1 MGGLSNIQTIDII
14 KAVIQIGFLTWA
26 FYQFY
31 MALDR
36 TKIQRMMQM
45 IFYAAAMY
53 IVSFVLQ
60 LNILIKVFNFIA
72 IPYVVFLIIIFQ
84 AELRRSF
91 LTEGLGRSRVKL
103 TSISNY
109 SDQIDIVLNACSV
122 LQSKRRGAL
131 LVFSRRDSLN
141 SVVSSG
147 TIVNAD
153 LSMQL
158 ILTIFD
164 HDTPLHDGALV
175 IQDGRIRA
183 AGCYLPL
190 SEQTDIKKTFGTRHR
205 AALGISEE
213 TDAIVVVV
221 SEETGAITLA
231 YNARL
236 FYDLEIENIK
246 RVLLAWF
253 SNKDIS
259 EEEEKDEKE
268 DEK

>member
-122 LQSKRRGAL
+122 LQ
-131 LVFSRRDSLN
+131 
-141 SVVSSG
+141 
-147 TIVNAD
+147 I
-153 LSMQL
+153 
-158 ILTIFD
+158 
-164 HDTPLHDGALV
+164 
-175 IQDGRIRA
+175 GRA
-183 AGCYLPL
+183 
-190 SEQTDIKKTFGTRHR
+190 H
-205 AALGISEE
+205 
-213 TDAIVVVV
+213 V
-221 SEETGAITLA
+221 
-231 YNARL
+231 
-236 FYDLEIENIK
+236 
-246 RVLLAWF
+246 
-253 SNKDIS
+253 
-259 EEEEKDEKE
+259 
-268 DEK
+268 

>member
-1 MGGLSNIQTIDII
+1 MTGILNMQVIDII
-14 KAVIQIGFLTWA
+14 KAVVQVGFLTWA

-36 TKIQRMMQM
+36 TKIQRMIKM
-45 IFYAAAMY
+45 IFYAIAIY
-53 IVSFVLQ
+53 SVSFVLQ
-60 LNILIKVFNFIA
+60 FDILLKVFNIIA
-72 IPYVVFLIIIFQ
+72 IPYIVFLCIIFQ

-91 LTEGLGRSRVKL
+91 LTEGLGKSRLKL
-103 TSISNY
+103 TSINNY
-109 SDQIDIVLNACSV
+109 SDQIDIALNACSV

-141 SVVSSG
+141 SVISSG
-147 TIVNAD
+147 TIINAD

-158 ILTIFD
+158 ILTVFD
-164 HDTPLHDGALV
+164 HDTPLHDGAMV

-213 TDAIVVVV
+213 TDSIVIVV

-236 FYDLEIENIK
+236 FYDLEVDNIK

-259 EEEEKDEKE
+259 EEEKEDLE

>member
-1 MGGLSNIQTIDII
+1 M
-14 KAVIQIGFLTWA
+14 
-26 FYQFY
+26 
-31 MALDR
+31 
-36 TKIQRMMQM
+36 
-45 IFYAAAMY
+45 
-53 IVSFVLQ
+53 
-60 LNILIKVFNFIA
+60 
-72 IPYVVFLIIIFQ
+72 
-84 AELRRSF
+84 
-91 LTEGLGRSRVKL
+91 
-103 TSISNY
+103 
-109 SDQIDIVLNACSV
+109 
-122 LQSKRRGAL
+122 
-131 LVFSRRDSLN
+131 FSRRDSLN

-147 TIVNAD
+147 TILNAD

-164 HDTPLHDGALV
+164 HDTPLHDGAVV

-205 AALGISEE
+205 AALGICEE
-213 TDAIVVVV
+213 TDSIVIVV

-236 FYDLEIENIK
+236 FYDLEVDNIK

-259 EEEEKDEKE
+259 EEEREDKE

>member
-1 MGGLSNIQTIDII
+1 MHNFISTEVINII
-14 KAVIQIGFLTWA
+14 KSVIQVIFLAWA

-36 TKIQRMMQM
+36 TKIQRMLKM
-45 IFYAAAMY
+45 IFSALAIYGISY
-53 IVSFVLQ
+53 ILQ
-60 LNILIKVFNFIA
+60 LNILLRLFNLLA
-72 IPYVVFLIIIFQ
+72 IPYLVFLCIIFQ

-91 LTEGLGRSRVKL
+91 LTEGLGKTRLKL
-103 TSISNY
+103 SSINNY
-109 SDQIDIVLNACSV
+109 SEQIDIALNACSV

-141 SVVSSG
+141 SVISSG
-147 TIVNAD
+147 TVLNAD

-158 ILTIFD
+158 ILTVFD
-164 HDTPLHDGALV
+164 HDTPLHDGAMV
-175 IQDGRIRA
+175 IQDGKIKA

-205 AALGISEE
+205 AALGICEE
-213 TDAIVVVV
+213 TDSIVIVV

-236 FYDLEIENIK
+236 FYDLEVDNIK
-246 RVLLAWF
+246 RVLLTWF

-259 EEEEKDEKE
+259 EDEKD
-268 DEK
+268 DRDD

>member
-1 MGGLSNIQTIDII
+1 MGGIVNIQKIDLI
-14 KAVIQIGFLTWA
+14 KAVVQVLFLTWG

-36 TKIQRMMQM
+36 TKIQRMLKM
-45 IFYAAAMY
+45 IFYALSIY
-53 IVSFVLQ
+53 GISFVFQ
-60 LNILIKVFNFIA
+60 LEFLLKVFDYIA
-72 IPYVVFLIIIFQ
+72 IPYIVFLCIIFQ

-91 LTEGLGRSRVKL
+91 LTEGLGKSRLKL
-103 TSISNY
+103 TSINNY
-109 SDQIDIVLNACSV
+109 SDQIEIALNACSV

-147 TIVNAD
+147 TILNAD

-164 HDTPLHDGALV
+164 HDTPLHDGAVV

-205 AALGISEE
+205 AALGICEE
-213 TDAIVVVV
+213 TDSIVIVV

-236 FYDLEIENIK
+236 FYDLEVDNIK

-253 SNKDIS
+253 SNKDIC
-259 EEEEKDEKE
+259 EEERE
-268 DEK
+268 DKVDVN

>member
-1 MGGLSNIQTIDII
+1 MGGIENIQKIDLI
-14 KAVIQIGFLTWA
+14 KAFVQVAFLTWG

-36 TKIQRMMQM
+36 TKIQRMLKM
-45 IFYAAAMY
+45 IFYALSIY
-53 IVSFVLQ
+53 GISFVLQ
-60 LNILIKVFNFIA
+60 LDFLLKVFNFIA
-72 IPYVVFLIIIFQ
+72 IPYIVFLCIIFQ

-91 LTEGLGRSRVKL
+91 LTEGLGKSRLKL
-103 TSISNY
+103 TSINNY
-109 SDQIDIVLNACSV
+109 SDQIEIALNACSV

-147 TIVNAD
+147 TILNAD

-164 HDTPLHDGALV
+164 HDTPLHDGAV
-175 IQDGRIRA
+175 VVQDGRIRA

-205 AALGISEE
+205 AALGICEE
-213 TDAIVVVV
+213 TDSIVIVV

-236 FYDLEIENIK
+236 FYDLEVDNIK

-259 EEEEKDEKE
+259 EEEREDKE

>member
-1 MGGLSNIQTIDII
+1 MGGIENIQRIDII
-14 KAVIQIGFLTWA
+14 KAIVQVVFLSWG

-36 TKIQRMMQM
+36 TKIQRMLKM
-45 IFYAAAMY
+45 IFYALSIY
-53 IVSFVLQ
+53 GISFVLQ
-60 LNILIKVFNFIA
+60 LDFLLRVFNFIA
-72 IPYVVFLIIIFQ
+72 IPYVVFLCIIFQ

-91 LTEGLGRSRVKL
+91 LTEGLGKSRLKL
-103 TSISNY
+103 TSINNY
-109 SDQIDIVLNACSV
+109 SDQIEVALNACSV

-147 TIVNAD
+147 TILNAD
-153 LSMQL
+153 LTMQL

-164 HDTPLHDGALV
+164 HDTPLHDGAVV

-205 AALGISEE
+205 AALGICEE
-213 TDAIVVVV
+213 TDSIVIVV

-236 FYDLEIENIK
+236 FYDLEVDNIK

-259 EEEEKDEKE
+259 EEEREDKE

>member
-1 MGGLSNIQTIDII
+1 MNNFFNNEVIEII
-14 KAVIQIGFLTWA
+14 KSIIQVSFLAWA

-36 TKIQRMMQM
+36 TKIQRMLKM
-45 IFYAAAMY
+45 IFSALAIYGVCY
-53 IVSFVLQ
+53 IFNLS
-60 LNILIKVFNFIA
+60 ILIRIFNLLA
-72 IPYVVFLIIIFQ
+72 IPYLVFLCIIFQ

-91 LTEGLGRSRVKL
+91 LTEGLGKTRLKL
-103 TSISNY
+103 SSISNY
-109 SDQIDIVLNACSV
+109 SDQIEIVLNACIT

-141 SVVSSG
+141 SVISSG
-147 TIVNAD
+147 TVLNAD
-153 LSMQL
+153 LSPQL
-158 ILTIFD
+158 ILTVFD
-164 HDTPLHDGALV
+164 HDTPLHDGAMV
-175 IQDGRIRA
+175 IQDGKIKA

-213 TDAIVVVV
+213 TDSIVIVV

-231 YNARL
+231 NNARL
-236 FYDLEIENIK
+236 FYDLEIDNIK
-246 RVLLAWF
+246 RVLLTWF

-259 EEEEKDEKE
+259 EHERDDKD
-268 DEK
+268 D

>member
-1 MGGLSNIQTIDII
+1 MENYFNITVINVI
-14 KAVIQIGFLTWA
+14 KSVIEVSFLAWA

-36 TKIQRMMQM
+36 TKIQRMLKM
-45 IFYAAAMY
+45 IFYAFAAYGISY
-53 IVSFVLQ
+53 ILQ
-60 LNILIKVFNFIA
+60 LNILIKIFNVIA
-72 IPYVVFLIIIFQ
+72 IPYLVFLCIVFQ

-91 LTEGLGRSRVKL
+91 LTEGLGKTRLKL
-103 TSISNY
+103 SSINNY
-109 SDQIDIVLNACSV
+109 SDQIDIALNACSV

-141 SVVSSG
+141 SVISSG
-147 TIVNAD
+147 TILNAD

-158 ILTIFD
+158 ILTVFD
-164 HDTPLHDGALV
+164 HDTPLHDGAMV
-175 IQDGRIRA
+175 IQEGKIKS

-213 TDAIVVVV
+213 TDSIVIVV

-236 FYDLEIENIK
+236 FYDLEIDNIK
-246 RVLLAWF
+246 RVLLTWF

-259 EEEEKDEKE
+259 EEREDKE
-268 DEK
+268 DER